1 LILILTLIDIE
12 EMRHMQRMTLIR
24 GTSAAIALA
33 SAALIGS
40 AALQAHDIAVF
51 PTLIDGAVAVAVKY
65 GHPGDYGATSA
76 GKLIELDA
84 FTPSG
89 ERRPLAGR
97 VRPDGTSLVAALEKA
112 AGAGEQGTWV
122 FASFYDN
129 GFFVKTA
136 EGRSVNTTK
145 ADYPAAETATH
156 NLKFGKAL
164 LHMGGASRGFDR
176 VAGHRLEL
184 VPRSDPFASGMGGEL
199 RVEIQFEGK
208 PLAGATVHLYSD
220 AASSDTTTHVADRAG
235 VVRVPLSR
243 GGMHVLSVSHD
254 VASRHPALATRDV
267 YAATLVFTRA
277 EQTTSAKNV
286 EHP

>member
-1 LILILTLIDIE
+1 MKRTSTGLAGLVLTL
-12 EMRHMQRMTLIR
+12 
-24 GTSAAIALA
+24 
-33 SAALIGS
+33 AALLGG
-40 AALQAHDIAVF
+40 AVVHAHDIAVF
-51 PTLIDGAVAVAVKY
+51 PSLVDGGVTVAVKY

-89 ERRPLAGR
+89 ERRSLAGR
-97 VRPDGTSLVAALEKA
+97 VRPDGTSLVTAPLEKTA
-112 AGAGEQGTWV
+112 ADQGTWV

-129 GFFVKTA
+129 GFYVKTA
-136 EGRSVNTTK
+136 DGRSVNTTK

-164 LHMGGASRGFDR
+164 LHAGGASRGFDR
-176 VAGHRLEL
+176 VVGHRLEL
-184 VPRSDPFASGMGGEL
+184 VPRSDPFAPGVGGEL

-208 PLAGATVHLYSD
+208 PLAGATVHLYAD
-220 AASSDTTTHVADRAG
+220 AAAADTTTHVADRSG

-243 GGMHVLSVSHD
+243 GGVHVLSVSHD

-267 YAATLVFTRA
+267 YAATLVFTRP
-277 EQTTSAKNV
+277 EPTTSAKNV
-286 EHP
+286 DHP

>member
-1 LILILTLIDIE
+1 
-12 EMRHMQRMTLIR
+12 MRYTRYM
-24 GTSAAIALA
+24 ALA
-33 SAALIGS
+33 MVAAFGS

-51 PTLIDGAVAVAVKY
+51 PSMIDGAVTVAVKY
-65 GHPGDYGATSA
+65 GHPGDYGPTIA

-84 FTPSG
+84 FSPSG

-97 VRPDGTSLVAALEKA
+97 VRPDGTSLVTAPLEKA
-112 AGAGEQGTWV
+112 AGDQGTWV

-136 EGRSVNTTK
+136 DGRSVNTTR
-145 ADYPAAETATH
+145 ADYPSAETATH

-164 LHMGGASRGFDR
+164 LRNGGDSRGFER
-176 VAGHRLEL
+176 VVGHRLEL
-184 VPRSDPFASGMGGEL
+184 VPRGDPFASGMGGEL

-208 PLAGATVHLYSD
+208 PLAGATVYLYAD
-220 AASSDTTTHVADRAG
+220 AAAADTTTHVADRAG
-235 VVRVPLSR
+235 IVRVPLSR
-243 GGMHVLSVSHD
+243 GGTHVLSVSHD

-267 YAATLVFTRA
+267 YAATLVFTRP